1 VQELEINNQK
11 SYFYLKTKKKYLH
24 GAAFELDAAFGILIN
39 ICMQKENKDIY
50 KDD

>member
-1 VQELEINNQK
+1 VQELGINNQK
-11 SYFYLKTKKKYLH
+11 SYFYLRKKKYLH